1 MDKTTDKLSKP
12 VPTPRSRASVKAVAL
27 AVQLEAKV
35 LRGHAIAKRE
45 ALEALRKRMLELR
58 LRTACGGLSLEEQ
71 TAITQ
76 ETVFIAASA
85 KAIVSARPE
94 IMPFGKVRYRV

>member
-1 MDKTTDKLSKP
+1 MDKSTDGLSKP
-12 VPTPRSRASVKAVAL
+12 VPAPCLKHVSYSVKEAVR
-27 AVQLEAKV
+27 LEAKV

-76 ETVFIAASA
+76 EMVFIAASA